1 MLSTLVPLKT
11 RKQEAGLERSA
22 LWKGNTGCDG
32 EMGPEQDQ
40 DAVRRCCCNKKKLT
54 RAGGLNVHTHIHH
67 PQPPPKKP
75 SQHWWCEKD
84 QVIRLRS

>member
-54 RAGGLNVHTHIHH
+54 RAGGVKRTHTY
-67 PQPPPKKP
+67 PPPPTPAKKALP
-75 SQHWWCEKD
+75 AL
-84 QVIRLRS
+84 VV